1 MKRLKQ
7 RILAGVLAF
16 VMCISTVNVTAFAQ
30 ENETTSEIQEINAIS
45 EAGSENEASTENIE
59 ITDTSV
65 SENNIEPV
73 EENSLNEKQVTDE
86 KIYESEN
93 YNVIFSLTSSWKS
106 GYNANVKIEN
116 TGNETIQNWY
126 LSFEYND
133 EITNIWNAEI
143 STHEENQYIVKNA
156 GWNQDIVAGGSIEFG
171 ISGSTAFNE
180 FPENFNVVGENKEVQ
195 EEDYSV
201 QYQVD
206 SDWGSGF
213 TGSIQITNNT
223 DKTLEDWV
231 LEFDFE
237 REITNIWNAVIE
249 SHEGNHYVIR
259 NAGYNANITAGQ
271 SVLFGFNGHGGSAN
285 NVAENC
291 VLYSWEIDTTEY
303 VELSDGKIE
312 KNYLERAIYT
322 NLLLQGLPI
331 DNIRLA
337 DDYDEDGLTLSQ
349 EYEYDTNP
357 FSKDTDEDG
366 LNDYEEI
373 NLHKTNPIKYD
384 SDEDG
389 MSDGTEIACGLNPL
403 SSDTDGNGVIDS
415 QEIVTQA
422 VRIDTVEQYQLQE
435 VGTLPNIQI
444 TGKGDYSQKIY
455 ATALENDATIMDID
469 CLVGTA
475 FDFIHDEDLS
485 FENSQLTFTISNEI
499 LKKNKLTDL
508 AIAWYNE
515 EENALELLD
524 TTHNMDNCTI
534 SAEVSHYSTY
544 MVVSVP
550 DYFFNIDWENED
562 SIIEAGKADVV
573 FVIDTTG
580 SMGNEIQNVKNN
592 IETVVSSLEENK
604 VDIRLGLVEYRDIY
618 ADGIGSTKSYDW
630 YTSVSSFK
638 SELATLGVSGG
649 GDTPESV
656 VDALYCARNMEY
668 RTGVKKYIILLTD
681 ANYKN
686 GTSVDSGETLTDEI
700 KKLVEEEFVVSVVTT
715 PSYYSTYNSL
725 VSQTDGVTANI
736 NQNFASALTP
746 LITKIGEQVNKGCW
760 IRLSNGSVVSL
771 DKDPT
776 LGDDTIDTDGDGIP
790 DIIELKSS
798 YKVRAYNPYTKKMQ
812 EIDTWSFYSNP
823 VKHDTDGDTL
833 SDLDDLA
840 PTKYDTV
847 VVEENDS
854 SIEFNTGRTWYN
866 ISCTSFDYL
875 DNLMQMVDGKVDNPI
890 PIEQFRQII
899 QNVTN
904 NEKQAFTIEELTYIG
919 IINNEG
925 SKLYMHDLSSDTRE
939 NVFQK
944 IAGRESRY
952 YKHSGIW
959 WNENWS
965 EVPKGTESGFFKGTV
980 LSEADINLSC
990 EIYYVCDV
998 YTVLTSVAQVGALV
1012 IAIVVAAEVTP
1023 VVLANIQGLAYYVK
1037 TFGVVQGIQM
1047 YQYLGIQNLP
1057 NGVISW
1063 LQTDMADGDSSL
1075 DDMVGANI
1083 PIYERGISGEEA
1095 LKIAHPGSSQVYFQT
1110 FVNGNKGGR
1119 YVDQLSNGIAY
1130 EAKVGY
1136 TCLSQR
1142 VRIQVMKDAYLLQ
1155 TNQVNA
1161 VVWEFFKSDIT
1172 GRGGATQQLLD
1183 FLTQNGIQYVIH

>member
-30 ENETTSEIQEINAIS
+30 ENETTSKSQEIIAIS

-65 SENNIEPV
+65 SGNNVEPV
-73 EENSLNEKQVTDE
+73 EDKPRNKKHKKVANEKV
-86 KIYESEN
+86 YEGEN
-93 YNVIFSLTSSWKS
+93 YNVTFSVTSSWES
-106 GYNANVKIEN
+106 GYNANVKVEN
-116 TGNETIQNWY
+116 TGNDTIQNWY
-126 LSFEYND
+126 LSFEYD
-133 EITNIWNAEI
+133 DQITNIWNAEI
-143 STHEENQYIVKNA
+143 STHEESQYIIKNA
-156 GWNQDIVAGGSIEFG
+156 DWNQDIVVGGSIEFG

-373 NLHKTNPIKYD
+373 NLYKTNPINYD

-485 FENSQLTFTISNEI
+485 FENSQLTFIISNEI

-592 IETVVSSLEENK
+592 IETAVSNLEENK

-638 SELATLGVSGG
+638 SELSSLGVSGG

-686 GTSVDSGETLTDEI
+686 GTSVDSGATLTDEI
-700 KKLVEEEFVVSVVTT
+700 KKLVEEEIVVSVVTT
-715 PSYYSTYNSL
+715 PSYYYTYNSL

-736 NQNFASALTP
+736 NQNFSSALTP
-746 LITKIGEQVNKGCW
+746 LITKMGEQVNQGCW

-771 DKDPT
+771 DKDPA
-776 LGDDTIDTDGDGIP
+776 LGDETIDTDGDGIP

-798 YKVRAYNPYTKKMQ
+798 YKVHAYNPYTEEVQ

-823 VKHDTDGDTL
+823 VKRDTDGDSL

-854 SIEFNTGRTWYN
+854 SIVFNTGRTWYN
-866 ISCTSFDYL
+866 VSCTSFDYL

-890 PIEQFRQII
+890 PLEQFQQII

-904 NEKQAFTIEELTYIG
+904 NEKQAFTIDELTYIA

-925 SKLYMHDLSSDTRE
+925 SKLYMHDLSSVTRE

-980 LSEADINLSC
+980 LSEADINLSW
-990 EIYYVCDV
+990 EIYCVCDV
-998 YTVLTSVAQVGALV
+998 YTVLTTVAQVGALV
-1012 IAIVVAAEVTP
+1012 IAIVVVAEVTP

-1037 TFGVVQGIQM
+1037 TFGIVQGIQM
-1047 YQYLGIQNLP
+1047 YRYLGIQNLP

-1063 LQTDMADGDSSL
+1063 LQMDMADGDSSVDDVALAIQKESVEKKL
-1075 DDMVGANI
+1075 DTYLLNKDHPVGGSKANWFEKALGFTKENAGQLAKQIVFDENVAVQTAVTEHGIKYNQLISIVGANGKKIDVVFVWIKNNDGFVRLVTAI
-1083 PIYERGISGEEA
+1083 PT
-1095 LKIAHPGSSQVYFQT
+1095 K
-1110 FVNGNKGGR
+1110 K
-1119 YVDQLSNGIAY
+1119 
-1130 EAKVGY
+1130 
-1136 TCLSQR
+1136 
-1142 VRIQVMKDAYLLQ
+1142 
-1155 TNQVNA
+1155 
-1161 VVWEFFKSDIT
+1161 
-1172 GRGGATQQLLD
+1172 
-1183 FLTQNGIQYVIH
+1183 